1 MSDMPWFRFFPSDWL
16 GGTRG
21 LTSSETGIY
30 ITLIAMMYERDGW
43 LDANHSRLARLC
55 GASNSAF
62 SKAIETLLSD
72 EKIIEKEGA
81 YSNERVLEELS
92 YRSKKETLA
101 RRAAKSR
108 WQEKST
114 KSKGGAKRPHS
125 VGNAIPE
132 ARGHIPDNK
141 VKEDTDVSSKKRAS
155 RLPEDWELPV
165 DFREWCHEEWPGIR
179 DQFIASQADR
189 FRDYWVSK
197 AGRDAAKVNWL
208 ATWRNWMRR
217 AVEEAGRKSSQQRQ
231 REPKGG
237 DVFFAAAEFLRNEPT
252 GHGAGV
258 TGDWGHDES
267 LPLVISDNSRNR

>member
-1 MSDMPWFRFFPSDWL
+1 MNDMPWFRFFPSDWL

-114 KSKGGAKRPHS
+114 KSKGGVKRPHS

-132 ARGHIPDNK
+132 ARGHIPDKK
-141 VKEDTDVSSKKRAS
+141 VKEDTNVSSKKRGT
-155 RLPEDWELPV
+155 RLPDDWVPDIDFALELGLTRQQSEIEATK
-165 DFREWCHEEWPGIR
+165 FREWWPAQPGQR
-179 DQFIASQADR
+179 GVKLD
-189 FRDYWVSK
+189 W
-197 AGRDAAKVNWL
+197 GL
-208 ATWRNWMRR
+208 TWKTWCRK
-217 AVEEAGRKSSQQRQ
+217 AVERMPRHRSVQKPLRGSDFFFASAAQDMENERRQ
-231 REPKGG
+231 KQGQGG
-237 DVFFAAAEFLRNEPT
+237 DWDDAGGIPFLTIEHKST
-252 GHGAGV
+252 DG
-258 TGDWGHDES
+258 
-267 LPLVISDNSRNR
+267 